1 MRLDVSSESFARKGI
16 DMKNQVIFSSKDKSK
31 KIKCH
36 LLQFLF
42 ATLRVKNVSHFLAS
56 FFIAG
61 L

>member
-42 ATLRVKNVSHFLAS
+42 AALRVKNVPHFLAS